1 MAKSRGLTCRH
12 RRRVVVA
19 EAVAQPAVVP
29 DPPDAVP
36 VEVTNV
42 EAAVSAAVD
51 GSPEEDVA
59 DVPVLIL
66 FPRLWN
72 EVRVLQ
78 EMVQQVGV
86 QDGFT
91 LQLRAKDV
99 ACDDA
104 ALLLAGQPEL
114 DFLPVEIE
122 VIALA
127 FELGNLA
134 LLVFFHTPAV
144 GHEGVGTEVN
154 GMFDGLDFGTA
165 EKRIEDLF
173 EEVSFA
179 QFLDLFV
186 VPAIAAECLSHFV
199 CLARRHCELV
209 THSNL
214 FLSLLWTCSFN
225 EPVRTVGLE
234 RCAFATVE
242 NGL

>member
-1 MAKSRGLTCRH
+1 MVSFACRH
-12 RRRVVVA
+12 RRRVVAVEVVVQPVVAPVPPVADPA
-19 EAVAQPAVVP
+19 EA
-29 DPPDAVP
+29 
-36 VEVTNV
+36 TNA
-42 EAAVSAAVD
+42 EAAVSDAVD

-59 DVPVLIL
+59 GVPVLIL

-144 GHEGVGTEVN
+144 GQEGVDTEVN
-154 GMFDGLDFGTA
+154 GMFD
-165 EKRIEDLF
+165 
-173 EEVSFA
+173 
-179 QFLDLFV
+179 
-186 VPAIAAECLSHFV
+186 
-199 CLARRHCELV
+199 
-209 THSNL
+209 
-214 FLSLLWTCSFN
+214 SLLWTCSFN